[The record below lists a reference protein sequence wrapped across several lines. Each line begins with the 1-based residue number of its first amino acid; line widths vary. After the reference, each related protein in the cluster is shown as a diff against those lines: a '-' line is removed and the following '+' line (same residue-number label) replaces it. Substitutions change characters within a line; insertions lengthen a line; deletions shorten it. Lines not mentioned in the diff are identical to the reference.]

1 MIMMVFCL
9 RWFFLDDKRMVFVLD
24 FDRVKII
31 ELIFKFRMERC
42 LLNVIVKYLNDY
54 VVKNFL
60 GKESVWGFFVIEKL
74 LVNKVL
80 IGICVFLY
88 CVRGKGISEIV
99 GYYFRVI
106 LDDLFYVV

>member
-1 MIMMVFCL
+1 MTAFCS
-9 RWFFLDDKRMVFVLD
+9 RWFFLDDKRTVFVLD

-31 ELIFKFRMERC
+31 ELIFKFRMERR

-74 LVNKVL
+74 LANKVL

-88 CVRGKGISEIV
+88 RVRGKGISEIV